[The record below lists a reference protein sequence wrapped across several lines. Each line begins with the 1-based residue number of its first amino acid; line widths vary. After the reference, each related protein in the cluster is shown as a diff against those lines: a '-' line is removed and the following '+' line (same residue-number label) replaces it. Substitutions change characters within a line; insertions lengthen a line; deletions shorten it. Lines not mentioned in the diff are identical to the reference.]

1 MEMDRKGLREKQWE
15 VITKIEKSKTLADR
29 KNLIKKLETLEARG
43 DKEKGIATPTQM
55 LAIFTVTEYRQLSK
69 KLTDTEIS
77 ENMGI
82 SRSALIK
89 FKRKNGLSIG
99 QKVAT

>member
-1 MEMDRKGLREKQWE
+1 MEMDRKELREKQWE

-55 LAIFTVTEYRQLSK
+55 LAIFTVIEYRQLSK

>member
-1 MEMDRKGLREKQWE
+1 MDRKELREKQWE

-29 KNLIKKLETLEARG
+29 KNLIEKLETLEARG

>member
-1 MEMDRKGLREKQWE
+1 MDRKGLREKQWE

-29 KNLIKKLETLEARG
+29 KNLIKKLETLEARE

>member
-1 MEMDRKGLREKQWE
+1 MDRKELREKQWE

-69 KLTDTEIS
+69 KHTDTEIS

>member
-1 MEMDRKGLREKQWE
+1 MDRKGLREKQWE

>member
-1 MEMDRKGLREKQWE
+1 MDRKELREKQWE

-99 QKVAT
+99 RKVAT

>member
-29 KNLIKKLETLEARG
+29 KNLIKKLETLEARE

>member
-1 MEMDRKGLREKQWE
+1 MSRKELREKQWE
-15 VITKIEKSKTLADR
+15 VITKIEKSKTFADR
-29 KNLIKKLETLEARG
+29 KNLIKKLEKLEARG

-82 SRSALIK
+82 SRSALRG
-89 FKRKNGLSIG
+89 FKRKNGLSIR
-99 QKVAT
+99 QKVTT

>member
-1 MEMDRKGLREKQWE
+1 MDRKGLREKRWE

>member
-1 MEMDRKGLREKQWE
+1 MDRKELREKQWE

-69 KLTDTEIS
+69 KHTDTEIS

-89 FKRKNGLSIG
+89 FKRKNGLPIG
-99 QKVAT
+99 QRVAT

>member
-1 MEMDRKGLREKQWE
+1 E
-15 VITKIEKSKTLADR
+15 
-29 KNLIKKLETLEARG
+29 
-43 DKEKGIATPTQM
+43 IA
-55 LAIFTVTEYRQLSK
+55 E
-69 KLTDTEIS
+69 D
-77 ENMGI
+77 MGI